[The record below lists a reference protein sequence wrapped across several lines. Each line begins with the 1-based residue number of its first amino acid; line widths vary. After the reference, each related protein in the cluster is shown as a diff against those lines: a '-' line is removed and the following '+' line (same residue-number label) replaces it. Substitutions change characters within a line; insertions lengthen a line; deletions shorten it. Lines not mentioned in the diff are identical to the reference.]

1 MNYTFYGLR
10 QLAQLHLESN
20 NIRRLEGHEF
30 LSLRGNDRSSAQRYD
45 HRNNIITAKH
55 GSLTHLVREPMA
67 PPETRSVCLLIV
79 IMRLFSGLRELYLH
93 RNLIDYIEFETFGHL
108 ESLEVLTLAHN
119 RLFRFPGHFSLVSS
133 PYLVELSLASNP
145 WSCDCDHVTQFR
157 SGMVPTTNFATFCT
171 FLRPRLNFM
180 FDATLRM

>member
-108 ESLEVLTLAHN
+108 ESLEVLTLAHTPPVPLP
-119 RLFRFPGHFSLVSS
+119 RPLLPGQQPL
-133 PYLVELSLASNP
+133 PGGAQPRQQPLEL
-145 WSCDCDHVTQFR
+145 R
-157 SGMVPTTNFATFCT
+157 
-171 FLRPRLNFM
+171 LRPRHPVQVRDGPNH
-180 FDATLRM
+180 